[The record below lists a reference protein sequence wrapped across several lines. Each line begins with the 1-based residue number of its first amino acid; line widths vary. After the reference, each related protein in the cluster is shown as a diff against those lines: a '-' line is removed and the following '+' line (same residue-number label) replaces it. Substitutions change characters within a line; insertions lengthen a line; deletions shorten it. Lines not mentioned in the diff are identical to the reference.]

1 MKKFLGFSS
10 LFLAAVVY
18 GSFGVWVKLLSQHM
32 SIYQQVVLRNAFA
45 FVVAFLIILVMRE
58 WQQVSWH
65 KIKKSSLLFF
75 TFLVPIDVILYNVS
89 ILSTKIA
96 LATFAFYIGTI
107 LTGWVV
113 GVISYKEK
121 LTVEKW
127 LSLIL
132 VLAGLAMFVYPFPS
146 QSLVIGLG
154 AGVLSGIL
162 DGISNGFRKDLSGK
176 ISKWFLVL
184 LTTIG
189 GVAVSGLMMVYF
201 QQNLSYLTSLSLPV
215 WGVAAFFGFCLVAV
229 NYLLLVGFQNFDVS
243 LGSIVLS
250 LELLFATVFGFL
262 ILHEVPSSR
271 QLLGGALILFANVVP
286 NLKLGF
292 LGKRTQPVLTN
303 Q

>member
-1 MKKFLGFSS
+1 MKKYLGFSS

>member
-45 FVVAFLIILVMRE
+45 FVMAFLIILVMRE

-75 TFLVPIDVILYNVS
+75 TFLVPIDVILYNIS

-250 LELLFATVFGFL
+250 LELLFATVFGFV
-262 ILHEVPSSR
+262 ILREVPSSR
-271 QLLGGALILFANVVP
+271 ELLGGALILFANVVP